1 MKVKE
6 LIEELK
12 KQDPEMIAYTW
23 DSDKDRYYEITK
35 VSITGPYNRPDED
48 GVEII

>member
-1 MKVKE
+1 MKVKD

-12 KQDPEMIAYTW
+12 KQDPEMIVYTW
-23 DSDKDRYYEITK
+23 DGDEDKYYEVTD
-35 VSITGPYNRPDED
+35 VSITGPYNHPNED